1 MVIRVLAINLVAVA
15 LAVSAAGAES
25 LTDRLQTGRMT
36 VLKMDANTQQF
47 LCVEHQ
53 RWTSVPNGAR
63 FAAGDIV
70 KVERFNGR
78 VERIIKLRDASDALA
93 SPEL

>member
-1 MVIRVLAINLVAVA
+1 MVIRVLSINLVA
-15 LAVSAAGAES
+15 LAMVVSAAGAES

-36 VLKMDANTQQF
+36 VLKVDTNPHQF
-47 LCVEHQ
+47 LCVEHK

-70 KVERFNGR
+70 KVEASNGR
-78 VERIIKLRDASDALA
+78 VERVIKLRDASDALA